1 MSVFERSHVAAY
13 AAGVFDG
20 TDAGSITKIIMDLRL
35 WGRFDD
41 FNQDHENNN
50 SRDIFKR
57 INAAALI
64 AGTGPA
70 HAAKG
75 HPLPV
80 SSQDI
85 LGSEGPLAGRVEGFT
100 PRRAQQEMAASIDQA
115 LADYST
121 FIAES
126 GTGTGKTFAYLVPA
140 LLSGKKIL
148 ISTGTRHLQDQLFHR
163 DLPII
168 RDALAVPVTTALL
181 KGRANYLCHHHLER
195 AETEMRFTGRR
206 DQANLVR
213 IRDWAGRTKRGDIA
227 EVSGIPED
235 SDLWP
240 LVTSTAENCLGGGC
254 EHFDECF
261 VNRAR
266 REALAADVVVVN
278 HHLFFADLALR
289 EEGFGQLLPGVE
301 AVIFDEAHQL
311 PEVASNFFSQSLSS
325 HQLTGL
331 CRDAIAEDIKEHSG
345 VAELQ
350 PAAQQMEKTAADFR
364 LAFGVEPRRDSWSA
378 LENARTV
385 HAALAQLKSQLTR
398 FSSVLDAAAAK
409 GQGLANCARRASEL
423 LDRLLMISENPPP
436 EYVAWYE
443 TTTRTFTL
451 YLTPLDI
458 AASFKQYAG
467 AGKKAWIFTSATLA
481 INKSFAHFQA
491 QLGLDE
497 AETGLWDSPFDF
509 AHQTLLYIPPGLPM
523 PSAPDYTDRVIDA
536 ALPVLRAS
544 RGRAFLLFT
553 SHRALKLAT
562 ARLRDALDYPLLVQG
577 DAPRSELLRR
587 FRAAGNAVLLGTGSF
602 WEGVDV
608 RGEAL
613 SCVIIDK
620 LPFASPDDPVLQARA
635 AAMEQAGRSP
645 FMEYQL
651 PEAVI
656 ALKQG
661 VGRLIRDETDRGA
674 LVLCDPRLLSKGYG
688 KTFLASLPPMPL
700 TRALEDV
707 ERFFG
712 PGRRARKVAPQVSEA

>member
-1 MSVFERSHVAAY
+1 MAGDMNLYSMTVWMYPDLLY
-13 AAGVFDG
+13 A
-20 TDAGSITKIIMDLRL
+20 SS
-35 WGRFDD
+35 
-41 FNQDHENNN
+41 Q
-50 SRDIFKR
+50 
-57 INAAALI
+57 LI
-64 AGTGPA
+64 AGAGRA
-70 HAAKG
+70 QEAEN

-80 SSQDI
+80 SSTDI
-85 LGSEGPLAGRVEGFT
+85 LGSDGPLAGRVEGYM
-100 PRRAQQEMAASIDQA
+100 PRRAQQEMAASIEQA

-195 AETEMRFTGRR
+195 AETELRFAGKR
-206 DQANLVR
+206 DQAHLVR
-213 IRDWAGRTKRGDIA
+213 VRDWAGRTKRGDIA

-254 EHFDECF
+254 EHFNECF

-311 PEVASNFFSQSLSS
+311 PEVASNFFSLSVSS
-325 HQLTGL
+325 HQLLGL
-331 CRDAIAEDIKEHSG
+331 CRDAVAEDIKEHSG
-345 VAELQ
+345 LPGLQ
-350 PAAQQMEKTAADFR
+350 PAAQQLEKTAADFR
-364 LAFGVEPRRDSWSA
+364 LAFGVEPKRDAWSR
-378 LENARTV
+378 LENARAI
-385 HAALAQLKSQLTR
+385 HGAMDALKTR
-398 FSSVLDAAAAK
+398 MSGLASVLDTAAAK
-409 GQGLANCARRASEL
+409 GQGLANCARRASDL

-491 QLGLDE
+491 QLGLEE
-497 AETGLWDSPFDF
+497 AETGLWNSPFDF
-509 AHQTLLYIPPGLPM
+509 ARRTLLYIPPGLPV

-587 FRAAGNAVLLGTGSF
+587 FRTAGNAVLLGTGSF

-661 VGRLIRDETDRGA
+661 VGRLIRDESDRGA

-707 ERFFG
+707 ERFFAG
-712 PGRRARKVAPQVSEA
+712 ESGVREPAPQASEA

>member
-1 MSVFERSHVAAY
+1 MTCAARVP
-13 AAGVFDG
+13 ASFRCDG
-20 TDAGSITKIIMDLRL
+20 TDAGSITKIIVDLRL
-35 WGRFDD
+35 WRRFDG
-41 FNQDHENNN
+41 FNQEHENNN
-50 SRDIFKR
+50 SRNIFKR
-57 INAAALI
+57 INAATI
-64 AGTGPA
+64 VAGA
-70 HAAKG
+70 SRAQEAKG

-80 SSQDI
+80 SSTDI
-85 LGSEGPLAGRVEGFT
+85 LGSEGPLAGRLEGFT
-100 PRRAQQEMAASIDQA
+100 PRRAQQEMAGRIEQA

-148 ISTGTRHLQDQLFHR
+148 VSTGTRHLQDQLFHR
-163 DLPII
+163 DLPLV

-181 KGRANYLCHHHLER
+181 KGRANYLCQHHLER
-195 AETEMRFTGRR
+195 TETEARFTGKR

-240 LVTSTAENCLGGGC
+240 LVTSTAENCLGGDC
-254 EHFDECF
+254 SHYDQCF

-266 REALAADVVVVN
+266 REALAADVVIVN

-325 HQLTGL
+325 HQLLGL
-331 CRDAIAEDIKEHSG
+331 CRDAVAEDIREHSG
-345 VAELQ
+345 IDEL
-350 PAAQQMEKTAADFR
+350 PSAVQQLEKAAADFR
-364 LAFGVEPRRDSWSA
+364 LAFGVEPRRDSWGG
-378 LENARTV
+378 LDNARAV
-385 HAALAQLKSQLTR
+385 HAALEALKLRLTR
-398 FSSVLDAAAAK
+398 FSSVLDAAAGK
-409 GQGLANCARRASEL
+409 GQGLANCARRASDM

-443 TTTRTFTL
+443 TTTRSFAL
-451 YLTPLDI
+451 YLTPLDV
-458 AASFKQYAG
+458 AASFRQYAG

-509 AHQTLLYIPPGLPM
+509 AHQTLLYIPPGLPV

-562 ARLRDALDYPLLVQG
+562 ARLRDALDFTLLVQG

-700 TRALEDV
+700 TRQLEQV
-707 ERFFG
+707 EEFFAAEG
-712 PGRRARKVAPQVSEA
+712 GVREPAPQASEA